1 MRGSSSTRAHA
12 PAWAGAVL
20 EDIYPVRWAGKQA
33 VVTLPEDIDLS
44 NAGQIREQ
52 LLTVINR
59 GAAVLIADMTATI
72 SCDYAGSEAMIRAYQ
87 RAVPSGTDLRLV
99 VTARIVRWVLSYN
112 GLDRLVSIYPSLEAA
127 QAVRAP
133 AEVLGLVPRPA
144 SARADGQAPR
154 GSTPA
159 GSQLPPAWPSDR
171 NWAAVTSAE
180 LWSLVDALQDGVAL
194 ADGDGALALASR
206 RLEEMFG
213 YEHGELLGQAV
224 ERLIPADLQ
233 AAHRSHRA
241 TYAKAPRT
249 RPMADRLV
257 GLRKDAT
264 TFPVEISLSPVT
276 TVAGHFAFAVIRDVT
291 AARRLQDLID
301 LARSTVTG
309 AQAHG
314 GRELL
319 DTIITRLFQLGLS
332 LQAAIDLPA
341 DMVGQRVEEALGH
354 LDDTIREIRDTA
366 FTTPDQSP
374 PRPSPPEG
382 AGPALL

>member
-1 MRGSSSTRAHA
+1 
-12 PAWAGAVL
+12 
-20 EDIYPVRWAGKQA
+20 
-33 VVTLPEDIDLS
+33 
-44 NAGQIREQ
+44 
-52 LLTVINR
+52 
-59 GAAVLIADMTATI
+59 MTATI
-72 SCDYAGSEAMIRAYQ
+72 SCDYAGSQAMIRAYQ

-99 VTARIVRWVLSYN
+99 VTDRIVRRVLSYN

-127 QAVRAP
+127 QAVKAP

-144 SARADGQAPR
+144 SARADGQAPPR

-171 NWAAVTSAE
+171 NRAAVTSAE

-257 GLRKDAT
+257 GLRKDANHVPCRDQPQPRHYRRRPLRLRRHPGCHRGQAT
-264 TFPVEISLSPVT
+264 RKTSSTSP
-276 TVAGHFAFAVIRDVT
+276 G
-291 AARRLQDLID
+291 L
-301 LARSTVTG
+301 RSPA
-309 AQAHG
+309 AQARG

-341 DMVGQRVEEALGH
+341 NAIWSGSASKKLSG
-354 LDDTIREIRDTA
+354 IW
-366 FTTPDQSP
+366 TTRSARSATLRSP
-374 PRPSPPEG
+374 PPTRVRPAPHRRKVLGPPCCNGRGRASAPSASEPNRCPVAPG
-382 AGPALL
+382 RRDRRVWRGFTQLRCSRRMRRNDGGTSDSGG